1 MARTILNKPETAGV
15 ANLLQKIHYFVY
27 RNNNNVGGAT
37 EQVIWRT
44 GNFTTTTTDA
54 SLIVSGQFWG
64 IGGASDQCGAYVMLT
79 DGSGNDVSGNPHGEV
94 RSAHDDNKFKG
105 VWYAGVNH
113 SADWATFLFAW
124 HKAYTGVAPGT
135 YRVEIGH
142 STHNNAG
149 GNHPMQYI
157 DPNGDAG
164 NTDNR
169 CQPCD
174 RQCMVWECKP
184 GDGVTEKNNVQN
196 NY

>member
-1 MARTILNKPETAGV
+1 MARTILNKSDSATSDKLV
-15 ANLLQKIHYFVY
+15 KIHYHEY
-27 RNNNNVGGAT
+27 ANNNNVTASGET
-37 EQVIWRT
+37 LYWRT
-44 GNFTTTTTDA
+44 NAFTTTTADA
-54 SLIVSGQFWG
+54 DLIVEGQCFG
-64 IGGASDQCGAYVMLT
+64 TQGASDQCGVYCMLT
-79 DGSGNDVSGNPHGEV
+79 DNSGNAISGDDMNES
-94 RSAHDDNKFKG
+94 RSTNDDDKFRG
-105 VWYAGVNH
+105 IWYAGVNH

-157 DPNGDAG
+157 DPNGDSG